1 MKPLHIHK
9 KFIDACKEKNIPLTQ
24 YPFNTDRLGIRSLYR
39 YLRKLNLKYFSKAS
53 SRHGYDAEQKS
64 RSSGIGEQNHPVTR
78 TPFQRVQFDAHR
90 IDGVFAIELVTP
102 DGDIVVKVLERF
114 WILTL
119 IDVATRCVIGKAISL
134 NKEYSASDV
143 MTCIRNAIMPYL
155 PITLAIDGLSFNEN
169 GGYHSEVFPELEWAV
184 FDVICFDNAKSHLG
198 NLVKDRL
205 RSKNLPKDR
214 KDVLEQVIK
223 TNEALDRARQ
233 LVREEKDKQSGSM
246 EDFLSKYRTIT
257 F

>member
-64 RSSGIGEQNHPVTR
+64 RRSGIGEQNHPVTR

-102 DGDIVVKVLERF
+102 DGDI
-114 WILTL
+114 
-119 IDVATRCVIGKAISL
+119 ATRCVIGKAISL

-155 PITLAIDGLSFNEN
+155 PITLAIDGLSSNEN
-169 GGYHSEVFPELEWAV
+169 FPELEWAV

-205 RSKNLPKDR
+205 RSNNLPKDR
-214 KDVLEQVIK
+214 KDVLEQAIK